1 MRKRWVWLVLAAI
14 LLVALYLR
22 TDFLRSVYHIMSHD
36 SIEYDK
42 LVRQWLERGIYG
54 YKSTE
59 PNAYVTPGY
68 PLIMAVVYKLVDY
81 TVRDPL
87 PFLRHGNSLLS
98 LLNLVL
104 IFLIA
109 RRWAGGDWAGLLAAF
124 LAAIYPPFIWA
135 NGAILTEVPGTF
147 MLTLYL
153 YVQLHALESGR
164 PRDAAVAGALLGLTA
179 LIRPEFLPLCL
190 PLYLFRW
197 LQTRQIQLWRPLV
210 ATLIGLAV
218 VMAPWWIRNVVTMN
232 QFILTATQTN
242 PFYAGTFPEKNYAD
256 NLVPLE
262 GKTESELA
270 KERLK
275 VGFTQHTGTFVRWYT
290 YGKLKYIYGEMF
302 WGSGHDPIYERIP
315 LRLANW
321 LHRALIWGGLAGML
335 LALRRWR
342 EPLTLLSVVV
352 AVMTG
357 VRILFVP
364 EYRYNFTVMPLF
376 TICLAYLVVMLVGA
390 VIRRRQPG
398 AGQSAADRS
407 AEPAVDSP
415 QG

>member
-1 MRKRWVWLVLAAI
+1 MRKNWAWLLLAAI
-14 LLVALYLR
+14 LLLALYLR

-68 PLIMAVVYKLVDY
+68 PLIMAAVYKLVDY

-98 LLNLVL
+98 LLNIVL
-104 IFLIA
+104 IFLIG
-109 RRWAGGDWAGLLAAF
+109 RRWAGGAWAGLLAAL

-153 YVQLHALESGR
+153 YVQLHTFESGR
-164 PRDAAVAGALLGLTA
+164 TRDALAAGALLGLTA
-179 LIRPEFLPLCL
+179 LIRPEFMPLCV

-197 LQTRQIQLWRPLV
+197 LQTRRIQLWRPLL
-210 ATLIGLAV
+210 ATVIGLSV
-218 VMAPWWIRNVVTMN
+218 VMAPWWIRNVVTMD
-232 QFILTATQTN
+232 QLILTATQTN
-242 PFYAGTFPEKNYAD
+242 PFYAGTFPEKNYED

-262 GKTESELA
+262 GQTESELA

-302 WGSGHDPIYERIP
+302 WGSGHDPLYEPIP
-315 LRLANW
+315 LRWANW

-376 TICLAYLVVMLVGA
+376 AIFLAYLVVTLARGVLG
-390 VIRRRQPG
+390 RRQP
-398 AGQSAADRS
+398 APGQPDADRS
-407 AEPAVDSP
+407 TARVAGSP